1 MKSNGW
7 SSKKE
12 KVLKYWQEECRLYV
26 WLHNENAR
34 YYRSWDKILSIPA
47 ILITAVTGTAVFS
60 TTDNQSEDGRI
71 GKYLIGSML
80 MIGTFLQS
88 TRDFLDIGNLIYR
101 HSNCAKC
108 YQSLVNDIEE
118 QLTQDREDRE
128 NGKQFLHK
136 IKVRKNDIINNGMTI
151 SSKTWK
157 KLKIAMNNGE
167 VINLYNTNF
176 FHDYLNNIKEDER
189 HDKTQHPPSPLENNN
204 KDVNNNQELIE
215 VLVDNDSIIHNSNN
229 LHNTTN
235 NTSNNTNNTSNNT
248 NNTSNNTN
256 ENSNQLKILK
266 LDNQATN
273 NIQSNKLNL
282 NQDSLLTIPINESN
296 TDSTDDEESLVHD
309 NLDNVNQIQIKN
321 KLGHNFNNLSLQKNN
336 PNKTNSKIKQL
347 NYQLGR

>member
-34 YYRSWDKILSIPA
+34 YYKSWDKILSIPA

-60 TTDNQSEDGRI
+60 TTNNQSEDSKI
-71 GKYLIGSML
+71 SNYLIGGML

-157 KLKIAMNNGE
+157 KLKTAMQNGE
-167 VINLYNTNF
+167 VINLYNTSF
-176 FHDYLNNIKEDER
+176 FHDYLNNIQGEEEDIINKDPQSPSSNPNENSEQELKEVLVNNSLCENNPN
-189 HDKTQHPPSPLENNN
+189 TNNN
-204 KDVNNNQELIE
+204 KSIEQPTNKPSTNKSTLLVKNNQLNKS
-215 VLVDNDSIIHNSNN
+215 DNHNSNHTLLIN
-229 LHNTTN
+229 NETN
-235 NTSNNTNNTSNNT
+235 NET
-248 NNTSNNTN
+248 
-256 ENSNQLKILK
+256 
-266 LDNQATN
+266 
-273 NIQSNKLNL
+273 
-282 NQDSLLTIPINESN
+282 N
-296 TDSTDDEESLVHD
+296 TDSTDEEEGFENN
-309 NLDNVNQIQIKN
+309 NLNNINQIQIKN
-321 KLGHNFNNLSLQKNN
+321 KLGTNFNNVSLLNNN
-336 PNKTNSKIKQL
+336 PNKTNSNIKQL
-347 NYQLGR
+347 NYQMNRNT

>member
-60 TTDNQSEDGRI
+60 TTDTQSEDGRI

-176 FHDYLNNIKEDER
+176 FHDYLNNIKEEER
-189 HDKTQHPPSPLENNN
+189 HDISQHPPSPFENNN

-215 VLVDNDSIIHNSNN
+215 VLVDNDAIIHNSNN

-235 NTSNNTNNTSNNT
+235 NTTNNTSNNH
-248 NNTSNNTN
+248 
-256 ENSNQLKILK
+256 NQLKILK

-282 NQDSLLTIPINESN
+282 NQDLLLTNPINESN

-347 NYQLGR
+347 NYQIER